1 MARRKLQR
9 EDENSP
15 FTWRAPSPL
24 AARLEV
30 PIDGAWNRLSA
41 GPKRRG
47 MLENALSSQA
57 VQNGSVIAVCG
68 APMSGKSQVGLA
80 LADLRGLRAVFATD
94 QQDQQAFRPQ
104 PGLLVMIDPVGAYPR
119 EDVQACVEF
128 YRGSCPVIL
137 VDRDEA
143 AIAEISGVDSIIR
156 LRLPSAPAVS
166 AYLQEL
172 LQDYPHGLNDT
183 DFQQLGEAM
192 SGLSLPQVNQVTVD
206 AALSRL
212 QYNQPVDRRALDAA
226 LAAHGMMKA
235 QIQGDS

>member
-1 MARRKLQR
+1 MSRRKLQR

-15 FTWRAPSPL
+15 FTWRAPSAL

-41 GPKRRG
+41 GPKRRS

-68 APMSGKSQVGLA
+68 PPMSGKSQVGLA

-104 PGLLVMIDPVGAYPR
+104 PGLLVMIDPVGAYPQ
-119 EDVQACVEF
+119 EDVQACIEF
-128 YRGSCPVIL
+128 YRGSCPIVL
-137 VDRDEA
+137 VDRDEV
-143 AIAEISGVDSIIR
+143 AISEIQGVDSIIR
-156 LRLPSAPAVS
+156 LRLPSSGAVGS
-166 AYLQEL
+166 YLQEL
-172 LQDYPHGLNDT
+172 LQDYPHGLTDS

-192 SGLSLPQVNQVTVD
+192 AGLSLPQVNQVTVD

-212 QYNQPVDRRALDAA
+212 QYSQPVDRRALDAA

-235 QIQGDS
+235 QIKSN